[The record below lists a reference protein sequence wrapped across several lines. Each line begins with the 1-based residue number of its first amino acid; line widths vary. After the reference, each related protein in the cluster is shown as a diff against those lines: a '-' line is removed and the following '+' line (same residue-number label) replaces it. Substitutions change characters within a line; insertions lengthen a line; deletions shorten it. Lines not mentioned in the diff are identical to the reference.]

1 MKTQN
6 NKPLI
11 KKLMS
16 RFDKELMNI
25 LMSDLRTLKAKN
37 QRLSAL

>member
-1 MKTQN
+1 MKTQ

-25 LMSDLRTLKAKN
+25 LMSDLKTLKAKSPT
-37 QRLSAL
+37 LSAI